1 MLLQKFETLFQSI
14 KNIGLTTNLKEGEQR
29 RLVTFNLL
37 NIFGFLT
44 GFIILI
50 TGLFYKGYLPA
61 IAWVLAFAPILISL
75 VAFISNFYKF
85 YQFALIW
92 YFIMCPI
99 ITTFVYAGGIDLG
112 IELFFILYAVQAVFI
127 LQHLRTVIIT
137 ICFSVSCYLWIFM
150 LHPEY
155 KYLMHEMSFPFYFFN
170 RLLTIF
176 FIFVGLYLIR
186 KENSGFKLQ
195 MESINNAL
203 LAKNISIQHHQIALD
218 EKTLLLETQKEQL
231 TKLDALKTRLF
242 SIISHDLKTPIYSL
256 RNLFKNVQQ
265 YDLSGDEIKILVPD
279 IINDLDYTT
288 SLMENLLLWA
298 KSQMQGNTI
307 NPQLLDIAGMVKE
320 TQHILRLQAESKQVY
335 VDSKIDTAI
344 YIYADKDMIDLVLR
358 NLISNAIKF
367 TPNQGKV
374 FVGAS
379 VKNER
384 VEVFVR
390 DTGTGISNENIEYI
404 LANNYFTTNG
414 TSQEIGTGIGLMLC
428 KEFLTQNGGD
438 ICVKSEL
445 GIGSIFTF
453 TLPKA

>member
-1 MLLQKFETLFQSI
+1 MPLQQIENLFQRI
-14 KNIGLTTNLKEGEQR
+14 KRIGVTTNLTDLESR
-29 RLVTFNLL
+29 RITTFNLL
-37 NIFGFLT
+37 NFFGILT
-44 GFIILI
+44 GVSILI
-50 TGLFYKGYLPA
+50 TGMFYNGYLPP
-61 IAWVLAFAPILISL
+61 IAWVLAFAPILVSLISL
-75 VAFISNFYKF
+75 ICNFF
-85 YQFALIW
+85 HCYQIALIW
-92 YFIMCPI
+92 YFIMCPL
-99 ITTFVYAGGIDLG
+99 ITTFLYIGGLDLG
-112 IELFFILYAVQAVFI
+112 IELFFVLYAIQAVFI
-127 LQHLRTVIIT
+127 LEQLRTVIIT
-137 ICFSVSCYLWIFM
+137 ICFSISCYLWIFI

-155 KYLMHEMSFPFYFFN
+155 KNLLQDMSFSFYFFN
-170 RLLTIF
+170 RLLSIF
-176 FIFVGLYLIR
+176 FIFVGLFLIK
-186 KENSGFKLQ
+186 KESSGFKHQ
-195 MESINNAL
+195 MQSINSAL
-203 LAKNISIQHHQIALD
+203 LAKNESIQQHQVELD
-218 EKTLLLETQKEQL
+218 EKAHLLEAQTEQL
-231 TKLDALKTRLF
+231 TKLDSLKNRLF
-242 SIISHDLKTPIYSL
+242 SIISHDLKIPIYSL

-320 TQHILRLQAESKQVY
+320 TRHLLRLQAESKQVY
-335 VDSKIDTAI
+335 VDAKIDSAI

-379 VKNER
+379 VKEQR
-384 VEVFVR
+384 VEVFVK
-390 DTGTGISNENIEYI
+390 DTGTGISTENIEH
-404 LANNYFTTNG
+404 LFANNYFTTHG
-414 TSQEIGTGIGLMLC
+414 TGQEIGTGIGLMLC

-445 GIGSIFTF
+445 GKGSVFTF